1 MEETQISTTT
11 ETTEN
16 QTIQE
21 PANDVQPAETQTTEQ
36 ANSEPDKT
44 DVDVTE
50 NVDEGKAQ
58 EEPKNW
64 EKIAKDNQAS
74 FTKISQEKAELTKRI
89 EELESRLKPKIVE
102 DGKINPDFEKRYKMD
117 IDNQEYLAFDNLARR
132 LEPEPRAEVEKLL
145 LEAKTLYNPN
155 NNSAYNAKLNQIK
168 DYFRSDIVEAI
179 AVQKQQLQGQLKTA
193 FDNEI
198 AKYKEQRA
206 NVVAE
211 AIRNTPEIRDL
222 VTADSENYSKD
233 VFDIVNTVFELTGN
247 VDIEGTKN
255 AITKIKELGVKEY
268 LAKQNAEAQKQN
280 ATVPSGDTV
289 LQQNSSPKITAE
301 MASKNYQKYLDDYMK
316 KGMSFHDAM
325 NKVDEIIMK
334 G

>member
-1 MEETQISTTT
+1 MEETQNSTTT

-21 PANDVQPAETQTTEQ
+21 PANDVQPENQTTEQ
-36 ANSEPDKT
+36 TDNEPDKT

-50 NVDEGKAQ
+50 NVEEGEKPK

-132 LEPEPRAEVEKLL
+132 LDAEPRAEVERLL
-145 LEAKTLYNPN
+145 LEAKSLYNPYN
-155 NNSAYNAKLNQIK
+155 MSAYNAKLNQIK

-179 AVQKQQLQGQLKTA
+179 AVQKQQLQSQMRTA

-211 AIRNTPEIRDL
+211 AIKNTPEIRDL
-222 VTADSENYSKD
+222 VTADSENYSSD
-233 VFDIVNTVFELTGN
+233 VFNIVNTVFELTGN

-268 LAKQNAEAQKQN
+268 LAKQKAETQKQN

-289 LQQNSSPKITAE
+289 LQENASPKVTAE
-301 MASKNYQKYLDDYMK
+301 TVSKNYQKYLDDYMK
-316 KGMSFHDAM
+316 KGLSFKEAM
-325 NKVDEIIMK
+325 DKVDAIIMK

>member
-1 MEETQISTTT
+1 MEETISTPVETTT
-11 ETTEN
+11 EQTPLESVNASQPEQNDVQTPEN
-16 QTIQE
+16 AEQE
-21 PANDVQPAETQTTEQ
+21 PAKSEETAENVEEGQQPEKIDWEKRAKDQQ
-36 ANSEPDKT
+36 AN
-44 DVDVTE
+44 
-50 NVDEGKAQ
+50 
-58 EEPKNW
+58 
-64 EKIAKDNQAS
+64 
-74 FTKISQEKAELTKRI
+74 FTRVSQEKAELTKRI

-132 LEPEPRAEVEKLL
+132 LEPEARAEVEKLL
-145 LEAKTLYNPN
+145 LEAKTLYNPY

-193 FDNEI
+193 FDREI

-211 AIRNTPEIRDL
+211 AIKNTPEIRDL

-268 LAKQNAEAQKQN
+268 LAKQNAETQKQN

-289 LQQNSSPKITAE
+289 LQENSSPKITAE
-301 MASKNYQKYLDDYMK
+301 MASKNYQKYIDGYMK

>member
-1 MEETQISTTT
+1 MEETISTPVETST
-11 ETTEN
+11 E
-16 QTIQE
+16 QTPLETANTPQPEETQTPEETVQE
-21 PANDVQPAETQTTEQ
+21 PAKSEETAENVEEGQQPEKIDWEKRAKDQQ
-36 ANSEPDKT
+36 AN
-44 DVDVTE
+44 
-50 NVDEGKAQ
+50 
-58 EEPKNW
+58 
-64 EKIAKDNQAS
+64 
-74 FTKISQEKAELTKRI
+74 FTRVSQEKAELTKRI
-89 EELESRLKPKIVE
+89 EELESRLRPKVVE
-102 DGKINPDFEKRYKMD
+102 DGRINPQFEKRYKLD

-132 LEPEPRAEVEKLL
+132 LEPEARAEVEKLL

-179 AVQKQQLQGQLKTA
+179 AIQKQQMQSQLKNA
-193 FDNEI
+193 FDNEL

-211 AIRNTPEIRDL
+211 AIKQTPEIRDL

-233 VFDIVNTVFELTGN
+233 VFDVVNTIFELTGDIN
-247 VDIEGTKN
+247 IEGTKN

-268 LAKQNAEAQKQN
+268 LAKQQAETQKQN

-289 LQQNSSPKITAE
+289 LQENASPKITAE
-301 MASKNYQKYLDDYMK
+301 MASKNYQKYIDDYMK

-325 NKVDEIIMK
+325 NKVDAIIMK

>member
-1 MEETQISTTT
+1 MEETISTTT

-21 PANDVQPAETQTTEQ
+21 HVDDVQPENQTTEQ
-36 ANSEPDKT
+36 TDIEPDKT
-44 DVDVTE
+44 DVEVTE
-50 NVDEGKAQ
+50 DAEEGEKSK

-74 FTKISQEKAELTKRI
+74 FTKVSQEKAELTKKI
-89 EELESRLKPKIVE
+89 EELESRLKPKVVE
-102 DGKINPDFEKRYKMD
+102 DGKINPDFEKRYKLD
-117 IDNQEYLAFDNLARR
+117 IDNQEYLAFDSLARR

-145 LEAKTLYNPN
+145 LEAKSLYNPN

-179 AVQKQQLQGQLKTA
+179 AIQKQQMQNQLKTA
-193 FDNEI
+193 FDNEL

-211 AIRNTPEIRDL
+211 AIKNTPEIRDL
-222 VTADSENYSKD
+222 VTADSKNYSSD
-233 VFDIVNTVFELTGN
+233 VFNIVNTVFELTGN

-255 AITKIKELGVKEY
+255 AIIKIKELGVKEY
-268 LAKQNAEAQKQN
+268 LAQQQAEAQKQN

-289 LQQNSSPKITAE
+289 LQKTGTTLPTRDE
-301 MASKNYQKYLDDYMK
+301 LLDPETYRKAVK
-316 KGMSFHDAM
+316 KFGMD
-325 NKVDEIIMK
+325 KVDAVIVK

>member
-1 MEETQISTTT
+1 MEETISTPVETST
-11 ETTEN
+11 E
-16 QTIQE
+16 QTPLETANTPQPEETQTPEETVQE
-21 PANDVQPAETQTTEQ
+21 PAKSEETAENVEEGQQPEKIDWEKRAKDQQ
-36 ANSEPDKT
+36 AN
-44 DVDVTE
+44 
-50 NVDEGKAQ
+50 
-58 EEPKNW
+58 
-64 EKIAKDNQAS
+64 
-74 FTKISQEKAELTKRI
+74 FTRVSQEKAELTKRI
-89 EELESRLKPKIVE
+89 EELENRLKPKIVE

-117 IDNQEYLAFDNLARR
+117 IDYQEYLAFDNLSRR

-145 LEAKTLYNPN
+145 LEANTLYNPN

-268 LAKQNAEAQKQN
+268 LAKQNAEAQKEK

-289 LQQNSSPKITAE
+289 LQKTVSTLPSAE
-301 MASKNYQKYLDDYMK
+301 ELKNTPGLYRKAVKKY
-316 KGMSFHDAM
+316 GMD
-325 NKVDEIIMK
+325 KVDAIIMK
-334 G
+334 GK

>member
-11 ETTEN
+11 ETTGN

-21 PANDVQPAETQTTEQ
+21 PANNVQPAETQTTEQ

-268 LAKQNAEAQKQN
+268 LAKQQAETQKQN

-289 LQQNSSPKITAE
+289 LQKTVSTLPSAE
-301 MASKNYQKYLDDYMK
+301 ELKNTPGLYRKAVKKY
-316 KGMSFHDAM
+316 GMD
-325 NKVDEIIMK
+325 KVDAIILK
-334 G
+334 GR

>member
-1 MEETQISTTT
+1 MEETISTTT

-21 PANDVQPAETQTTEQ
+21 PVQDVQPAETQTTEQ
-36 ANSEPDKT
+36 TDIEPDKT

-50 NVDEGKAQ
+50 NVKEGEKPQ

-74 FTKISQEKAELTKRI
+74 FTKISQEKAELAKKV
-89 EELESRLKPKIVE
+89 EELEKQLKPKVVE
-102 DGKINPDFEKRYKMD
+102 GGKINPEFEKRYKLD

-132 LEPEPRAEVEKLL
+132 LEPEARAEVEKLL
-145 LEAKTLYNPN
+145 LEATTLYNPN

-179 AVQKQQLQGQLKTA
+179 AVQKQQMQNQLQSA
-193 FDNEI
+193 FDSELN
-198 AKYKEQRA
+198 KYKEERA
-206 NVVAE
+206 NIVAE
-211 AIRNTPEIRDL
+211 AIKQTPEIKDL
-222 VTADSENYSKD
+222 VTADSENYSKE
-233 VFDIVNTVFELTGN
+233 VFDIVNTVFELTGD
-247 VDIEGTKN
+247 VDVDLMKN
-255 AITKIKELGVKEY
+255 AITKIKDLGVKEY
-268 LAKQNAEAQKQN
+268 LAKQQAETQKQN

-301 MASKNYQKYLDDYMK
+301 MAGKNYQKYIDDFMK
-316 KGMSFHDAM
+316 KGLSFKEAM

>member
-1 MEETQISTTT
+1 MEETISTPVETST
-11 ETTEN
+11 E
-16 QTIQE
+16 QTPLETANTPQPEETQTPEETVQE
-21 PANDVQPAETQTTEQ
+21 PAKSEETAENVEEGQQPEKIDWEKRAKDQQ
-36 ANSEPDKT
+36 AN
-44 DVDVTE
+44 
-50 NVDEGKAQ
+50 
-58 EEPKNW
+58 
-64 EKIAKDNQAS
+64 
-74 FTKISQEKAELTKRI
+74 FTRVSQEKAELTKRI

-132 LEPEPRAEVEKLL
+132 LDPEPRAEVEKLL
-145 LEAKTLYNPN
+145 LEARTLYNPN

-179 AVQKQQLQGQLKTA
+179 AVQKQQLQGQLKSA
-193 FDNEI
+193 FDREI

-211 AIRNTPEIRDL
+211 AIKQTPEIRDL
-222 VTADSENYSKD
+222 VTADSENYSQD

-268 LAKQNAEAQKQN
+268 LAKQNAEAQKEK

-289 LQQNSSPKITAE
+289 LQENSSPKITAE
-301 MASKNYQKYLDDYMK
+301 MASKNYQKYIDGYMK